1 MTPRQLRKNC
11 SMEALA
17 SVENLFLATAGARR
31 NKSRSRENGK
41 SPGSLIELFFKR
53 FRVRSQ
59 RVKFVL
65 RQKPDVWQH
74 NFFGLRQLTHSW
86 IHKALGNYDPGR
98 LASSSGCVNFSFLVF
113 YTLTLASVGDFFA
126 WAGSAANRAR
136 RASSGSLKYRGCRP
150 MIAG

>member
-1 MTPRQLRKNC
+1 DERMTPRQLRKNC

-31 NKSRSRENGK
+31 NKTRSRENGK

-74 NFFGLRQLTHSW
+74 NFFGLRQLTHSR
-86 IHKALGNYDPGR
+86 IHKALKNTFQIACNKPVVRGPPLLFFF
-98 LASSSGCVNFSFLVF
+98 LAF
-113 YTLTLASVGDFFA
+113 
-126 WAGSAANRAR
+126 
-136 RASSGSLKYRGCRP
+136 
-150 MIAG
+150 

>member
-1 MTPRQLRKNC
+1 
-11 SMEALA
+11 MEALA

-65 RQKPDVWQH
+65 RQKPDVCQH
-74 NFFGLRQLTHSW
+74 NFFGLRQLTHSR
-86 IHKALGNYDPGR
+86 IHKALKNTFQIGLQQARCEGPPLLFFFWR
-98 LASSSGCVNFSFLVF
+98 F
-113 YTLTLASVGDFFA
+113 YTLALASAGIFFA
-126 WAGSAANRAR
+126 SAGSAAVRAR